1 MSDYRCR
8 DSEDE
13 IPSLREILYES
24 RVAEQES
31 RIGKRLIDKIREQ
44 EHEER
49 YMF

>member
-1 MSDYRCR
+1 MIACPIIAVA
-8 DSEDE
+8 
-13 IPSLREILYES
+13 IPRMSLREILFES